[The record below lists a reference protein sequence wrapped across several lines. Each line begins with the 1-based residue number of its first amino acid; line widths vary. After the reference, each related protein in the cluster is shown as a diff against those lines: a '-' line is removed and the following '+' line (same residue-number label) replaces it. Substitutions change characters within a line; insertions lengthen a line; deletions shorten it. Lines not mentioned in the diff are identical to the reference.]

1 MILKMDITHIDDIVN
16 IEKICF
22 NSPWSYENIK
32 EELNNPKAY
41 IIVFRDNSKILGYAG
56 MYSVCG
62 EGYIYNIAVLPD
74 FRNRGIA
81 KSLLDDLL
89 KYSFSKKLEF
99 LSLEV
104 RVSNIAAINLYSHKG
119 FENMGIRKSFYSN
132 PKEDAF
138 IMTKFFKNERNSK

>member
-1 MILKMDITHIDDIVN
+1 
-16 IEKICF
+16 
-22 NSPWSYENIK
+22 
-32 EELNNPKAY
+32 
-41 IIVFRDNSKILGYAG
+41 

-119 FENMGIRKSFYSN
+119 VENMGIRKSFYSN